1 MSTNTSR
8 RNFIKAISTVGGGL
22 VLGIDFGSGLISTAC
37 LPAGMACASQS
48 NRTFQ
53 PSAWLRIETD
63 GTITITVAKSEM
75 GQGIRT
81 ALPMLIAEELE
92 ADWKTVRIEPALAH
106 PDKYGSQSTGGS
118 TSVRT
123 LYSTLRKAGASAKE
137 MLVEAAA
144 KRWNVSTS
152 ECKAENGS
160 VVHSSSGKKFSFG
173 ELAADAASLSV
184 PENPALKDPKD
195 FKYLGKKM
203 PRLDTPSKVDGS
215 AMFGMDV
222 QIPNMVYAVLVRPH
236 VFGAKVK
243 SFDATKAKTIAGV
256 KDVVQTDD
264 LLAVIANSTWS
275 AIQGRDAL
283 SVSWDEGEYA
293 EQSSEALWKMFETSA
308 NNEGEVERNE
318 GDAKSAYENAAKKVE
333 AMYYAPFVA
342 HVTMEPMNCT
352 VHIQG
357 DTCEIWAP
365 SQTPQ
370 DALREAADI
379 LGISTENI
387 KFNIPLL
394 GGGFGRRLETDYVVE
409 AVKVAKAIK
418 KPVKVVWTREDDLQH
433 DFYRPAQYN
442 LMRGGVDT
450 NGNAAAWFH
459 RIVGHEG
466 KGLLTHACNPPY
478 DFPNLRIEAQAH
490 YIGVPS
496 GAWRSVGASQN
507 GFVIECF
514 VDELAHAAGKDAVE
528 FRKNLLSKSPRL
540 KKALELVAEKSGWV
554 TPLPK
559 GKGRGVACVSSFG
572 SHVAQVA
579 EVSVADDGSVRVER
593 IVCAVD
599 CGPIVNPDGIEAQM
613 ESAVAFGLSAALKD
627 EITIERGGV
636 KQSNFDDYRMLMI
649 DEMPKVETYIVK
661 SDEMIGGIG
670 EPGVPPVAPAVC
682 NAIYSATG
690 KRIRRL
696 PLKTN

>member
-1 MSTNTSR
+1 MSTNVSR
-8 RNFIKAISTVGGGL
+8 RNFIKGISTVGGGL
-22 VLGIDFGSGLISTAC
+22 ILGIDFGNGLIST
-37 LPAGMACASQS
+37 ACASQS

-53 PSAWLRIETD
+53 PSAWLRIDAD

-92 ADWKTVRIEPALAH
+92 AEWKTIRIEHALAH

-123 LYSTLRKAGASAKE
+123 LYSTLRKAGAAARE
-137 MLVEAAA
+137 MLIEAASA
-144 KRWNVSTS
+144 RWNVGTS
-152 ECKAENGS
+152 ECRAENGA
-160 VVHSSSGKKFSFG
+160 VIHSSSGKKFLFG
-173 ELAADAASLSV
+173 ELAGDAAHLSV
-184 PENPALKDPKD
+184 PENPALKDPKN

-203 PRLDTPSKVDGS
+203 PRTDTPAKVDGS
-215 AMFGMDV
+215 ATFGMDIR
-222 QIPNMVYAVLVRPH
+222 IPNMVYAVIVRPH
-236 VFGAKVK
+236 VFGTKVK
-243 SFDATKAKTIAGV
+243 SFDATKAKAIAGV

-275 AIQGRDAL
+275 AIQGREAL

-293 EQSSEALWKMFETSA
+293 NTSSQEMWKMFESSA
-308 NNEGEVERNE
+308 SDEGEVERNE
-318 GDAKSAYENAAKKVE
+318 GDAKSAYEHAAKKVE

-357 DTCEIWAP
+357 DMCEIWAP

-370 DALREAADI
+370 DGLREASDI
-379 LGISTENI
+379 LGISTEKI

-394 GGGFGRRLETDYVVE
+394 GGGFGRRLENDYVVE
-409 AVKVAKAIK
+409 AVKIAKAISA
-418 KPVKVVWTREDDLQH
+418 PVKVVWTREDDLQH

-442 LMRGGVDT
+442 VMRGGVDA
-450 NGNAAAWFH
+450 NGNAVAWFH

-478 DFPNLRIEAQAH
+478 DFPNLRIDAQAH
-490 YIGVPS
+490 YFGVPS

-507 GFVIECF
+507 GFIIECF
-514 VDELAHAAGKDAVE
+514 VDELAYAAGKDPIE
-528 FRKNLLSKSPRL
+528 FRKNLLGKSPRL
-540 KKALELVAEKSGWV
+540 KKALELVAEKSGWG

-572 SHVAQVA
+572 SHVAMVA
-579 EVSVADDGSVRVER
+579 EVSDADNGKVRVER

-599 CGPIVNPDGIEAQM
+599 CGPVVNPDGIEAQM
-613 ESAVAFGLSAALKD
+613 DGAVAFGLSAALKD

-649 DEMPKVETYIVK
+649 DEMPKVETHVLK

-682 NAIYSATG
+682 NAIFAATG
-690 KRIRRL
+690 KRVRRL
-696 PLKTN
+696 PIKDLE

>member
-8 RNFIKAISTVGGGL
+8 RNFLKAISTVSGGL

-37 LPAGMACASQS
+37 ASQS
-48 NRTFQ
+48 NTTFQ
-53 PSAWLRIETD
+53 PSAWLRIDSD
-63 GTITITVAKSEM
+63 GTFTITVAKSEM

-92 ADWKTVRIEPALAH
+92 ADWTKIRIEPALAH

-137 MLVEAAA
+137 MFVSAAA
-144 KRWNVSTS
+144 KQWNVSES
-152 ECKAENGS
+152 DCRAENGT
-160 VVHSSSGKKFSFG
+160 VVLTSNGKKLSYG
-173 ELAADAASLSV
+173 ELASSAASLPV
-184 PENPALKDPKD
+184 PDKPTLKDSKD
-195 FKYLGKKM
+195 FKFLGRKM

-215 AMFGMDV
+215 AIFGMDI
-222 QIPNMVYAVLVRPH
+222 QIPNMVYAVIVRPH

-243 SFDATKAKTIAGV
+243 SFDATKAKAIAGV
-256 KDVVQTDD
+256 LDVVQTDD
-264 LLAVIANSTWS
+264 LLAVLANSTWS

-283 SVSWDEGEYA
+283 SVSWDEGDYA
-293 EQSSEALWKMFETSA
+293 NESSETMWKMFEA
-308 NNEGEVERNE
+308 AAGKEGDIERND
-318 GDAKSAYENAAKKVE
+318 GDAKSAYELAAKKVE
-333 AMYYAPFVA
+333 AMYYAPFAA

-352 VHIQG
+352 VHLQENS
-357 DTCEIWAP
+357 CEIWAP

-370 DALREAADI
+370 DALSEAADI
-379 LGISTENI
+379 LGMSTDDI
-387 KFNIPLL
+387 KFNITLL

-409 AVKVAKAIK
+409 AVKLAKALK
-418 KPVKVVWTREDDLQH
+418 EPVKVVWTREDDMQH

-442 LMRGGVDT
+442 IMRGGLDADGSPT
-450 NGNAAAWFH
+450 TWLH
-459 RIVGHEG
+459 SIIGHEG

-478 DFPNLRIEAQAH
+478 DFPNLRIDAQAH

-507 GFVIECF
+507 GFIIECF
-514 VDELAHAAGKDAVE
+514 VDELAYAAGKDPVE

-540 KKALELVAEKSGWV
+540 KKALELVAEKSGWG
-554 TPLPK
+554 TPMPK

-593 IVCAVD
+593 MVCAVE
-599 CGPIVNPDGIEAQM
+599 CGPVVNPDGIEAQM
-613 ESAVAFGLSAALKD
+613 ESAVAFGLSATLKD

-649 DEMPKVETYIVK
+649 DEMPKVETYFVK
-661 SDEMIGGIG
+661 SDEAIGGIG

-682 NAIYSATG
+682 NAIFAATG
-690 KRIRRL
+690 KRVRRL
-696 PLKTN
+696 PVKN